1 MVFSTPA
8 KVFTTALAMG
18 ALVATQIDLTSQ
30 KNGAANGIASDADA
44 ASKPTG
50 ASSRGLK
57 GARRLATGNVE
68 GYGRVNATS
77 GTLVNGFAGPGE
89 SSQYAAVKQTGSFD
103 IRSFATGPN
112 GFIEGSSNGA
122 VYHTELK
129 TIGEADYYGQ
139 VENTGATVESY
150 GTGYFAG
157 NFDTEG
163 SAPAGPNATTAPGA
177 TMAPT
182 SAPVATS
189 STKAPKASLVPKS
202 TAAPKSEKATL
213 SPKSAKGDT
222 MNIELPPPEPRTA
235 TADEGAVAP
244 EAVTGSVY
252 SVAGG
257 TIKSTVAGQGSAYV
271 YAPGVEAPVAA
282 PTAAPTPQ
290 PTIVGFA
297 INSEGVSGSTIG
309 ASEGPVGG
317 SLALT
322 TVGGAGI
329 YQGEDTMSPG
339 GGASV
344 ASSSYAS
351 GSANDFAADASAA
364 GDLAQVGSASAYAD
378 GPSSGVYLPGGN
390 SSMYMDSYS
399 TFGVSG
405 EATAPAP

>member
-1 MVFSTPA
+1 MALLGVGECLPLVDPTP
-8 KVFTTALAMG
+8 
-18 ALVATQIDLTSQ
+18 IDLTVYQVRGHGSNNMFANLQ
-30 KNGAANGIASDADA
+30 NDAANGIASDADA

-50 ASSRGLK
+50 AASRGLR

-68 GYGRVNATS
+68 GYGRINATS

-89 SSQYAAVKQTGSFD
+89 SAQYAAVKQTGSFD
-103 IRSFATGPN
+103 ISSSATGPN
-112 GFIEGSSNGA
+112 GYIEGYSSGT

-129 TIGEADYYGQ
+129 TVGQTDYYGQ

-222 MNIELPPPEPRTA
+222 MNIEVPPPEPRTA
-235 TADEGAVAP
+235 TADEGGVTP
-244 EAVTGSVY
+244 ETETGSVY

-257 TIKSTVAGQGSAYV
+257 TIKSTVTGQGSTYV
-271 YAPGVEAPVAA
+271 YAPEL
-282 PTAAPTPQ
+282 
-290 PTIVGFA
+290 
-297 INSEGVSGSTIG
+297 INSLEIG
-309 ASEGPVGG
+309 ASEGQVG
-317 SLALT
+317 SASSSIF
-322 TVGGAGI
+322 VGGAGNYSGI
-329 YQGEDTMSPG
+329 APNASDYYFDSANNDGDAVG
-339 GGASV
+339 GSQVDSSAS
-344 ASSSYAS
+344 AS
-351 GSANDFAADASAA
+351 GYANDFAADAYASGYSAQN
-364 GDLAQVGSASAYAD
+364 GVFGAYAN
-378 GPSSGVYLPGGN
+378 GPSAGEYLPGGN
-390 SSMYMDSYS
+390 ASIAMDSYT

-405 EATAPAP
+405 EAAASSP

>member
-103 IRSFATGPN
+103 ISSSATGPN
-112 GFIEGSSNGA
+112 GYIEGSSSGT

-129 TIGEADYYGQ
+129 TIGQTDYYGQ

-163 SAPAGPNATTAPGA
+163 STPAGPGATTAPGA

-222 MNIELPPPEPRTA
+222 MNIEVPPPEPRTA
-235 TADEGAVAP
+235 TADEGGVTP
-244 EAVTGSVY
+244 ETETGSVY

-257 TIKSTVAGQGSAYV
+257 TIKST
-271 YAPGVEAPVAA
+271 
-282 PTAAPTPQ
+282 
-290 PTIVGFA
+290 
-297 INSEGVSGSTIG
+297 IG
-309 ASEGPVGG
+309 ASEGQVGSASG
-317 SLALT
+317 SIF
-322 TVGGAGI
+322 VGGAGNYSGI
-329 YQGEDTMSPG
+329 APNASDYYFDSANNDGDAVG
-339 GGASV
+339 GSQVDSSAS
-344 ASSSYAS
+344 AS
-351 GSANDFAADASAA
+351 GYANDFAADAYASGYSAQN
-364 GDLAQVGSASAYAD
+364 GVFGAYAN
-378 GPSSGVYLPGGN
+378 GPSAGEYLPGGN
-390 SSMYMDSYS
+390 ASIAMDSYT

-405 EATAPAP
+405 EAAASSP

>member
-1 MVFSTPA
+1 MFA
-8 KVFTTALAMG
+8 NL
-18 ALVATQIDLTSQ
+18 Q
-30 KNGAANGIASDADA
+30 NGAANGIASDADA

-189 STKAPKASLVPKS
+189 STKAPKASMVPKS

-222 MNIELPPPEPRTA
+222 MNIEVPPPEPRTA
-235 TADEGAVAP
+235 TADEGAVSP
-244 EAVTGSVY
+244 DAVTGSVY

-257 TIKSTVAGQGSAYV
+257 TLKSTFTAQGSTYV
-271 YAPGVEAPVAA
+271 YAPAEIIG
-282 PTAAPTPQ
+282 
-290 PTIVGFA
+290 G
-297 INSEGVSGSTIG
+297 GLDIG
-309 ASEGPVGG
+309 ASEG
-317 SLALT
+317 
-322 TVGGAGI
+322 
-329 YQGEDTMSPG
+329 
-339 GGASV
+339 
-344 ASSSYAS
+344 
-351 GSANDFAADASAA
+351 
-364 GDLAQVGSASAYAD
+364 QVGSASGLTSVGGDIFDDIATMMPDDATVSPLATVSEGLATASPGSGGASLTSSSSAYGYANEFFAD
-378 GPSSGVYLPGGN
+378 AEAAGDLTQTGSATAFAYGPSAGEYLPGGN
-390 SSMYMDSYS
+390 SSTYADSYA

-405 EATAPAP
+405 EAAAPSP

>member
-1 MVFSTPA
+1 MALLGVGECLPLVDPTP
-8 KVFTTALAMG
+8 
-18 ALVATQIDLTSQ
+18 IDLTVYQVRGHGSNNMFANFQ
-30 KNGAANGIASDADA
+30 NGAANGIASDADA

-89 SSQYAAVKQTGSFD
+89 SSQYAAVKQTGFFNT
-103 IRSFATGPN
+103 RSSAMGPN
-112 GFIEGSSNGA
+112 GYIAGSSNVE

-129 TIGEADYYGQ
+129 TIGQTDYYGQ

-163 SAPAGPNATTAPGA
+163 SATAGPVATTAPGA
-177 TMAPT
+177 TTAPT

-257 TIKSTVAGQGSAYV
+257 TIKSTVAGQGSTYV
-271 YAPGVEAPVAA
+271 YAPDFVAPVAA
-282 PTAAPTPQ
+282 PVAAP
-290 PTIVGFA
+290 
-297 INSEGVSGSTIG
+297 SEGVSGSSIG
-309 ASEGPVGG
+309 ASEGPEGG
-317 SLALT
+317 ALALT

-329 YQGEDTMSPG
+329 YQGYATASPG

-344 ASSSYAS
+344 TSSSYAS

-378 GPSSGVYLPGGN
+378 GPTSGVYLPGGN

>member
-89 SSQYAAVKQTGSFD
+89 SSQYAAVKQTGFFNT
-103 IRSFATGPN
+103 RSSAMGPN
-112 GFIEGSSNGA
+112 GYIAGSSNVE

-129 TIGEADYYGQ
+129 TIGQTDYYGQ

-163 SAPAGPNATTAPGA
+163 SATAGPVATTAPGA
-177 TMAPT
+177 TTAPT

-257 TIKSTVAGQGSAYV
+257 TIKSTVAGQGSTYV
-271 YAPGVEAPVAA
+271 YAPDFVAPVAA
-282 PTAAPTPQ
+282 PVAAP
-290 PTIVGFA
+290 VGPSSVA
-297 INSEGVSGSTIG
+297 AEVGSEGVSGSSIG
-309 ASEGPVGG
+309 ASEGPEGG
-317 SLALT
+317 ALALT

-329 YQGEDTMSPG
+329 YQGYATASPG

-344 ASSSYAS
+344 TSSSYAS

-378 GPSSGVYLPGGN
+378 GPTSGVYLPGGN